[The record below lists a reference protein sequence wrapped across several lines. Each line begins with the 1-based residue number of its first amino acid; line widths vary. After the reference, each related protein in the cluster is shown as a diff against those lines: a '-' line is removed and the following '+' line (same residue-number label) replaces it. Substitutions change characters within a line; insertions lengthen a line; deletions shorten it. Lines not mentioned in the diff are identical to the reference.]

1 MNDKSFNILY
11 VDDEE
16 QNLISFKAVFRRDYH
31 IYTALS
37 GEEALNVLEKEDV
50 HLIITDQRM
59 PGMTGVEFLEKII
72 PEYPDIVRIVLTGYS
87 DIDTIIHAINKG
99 QIFRYIS
106 KPWDE
111 TELRIAIENSK
122 QVYKLQLKNKHLVQ
136 DLQNK
141 VSELERTLKLFM
153 RFVPEPVVKKTLE
166 NAEETIFEGELR
178 KIAVLFCDL
187 RKFTQISEEQS
198 PKEVVSYLNT
208 YYSIMSGPI
217 KKYNGIVNQFVGDEI
232 FAIFGAPVMLPNPE
246 QSAVLCALE
255 MREQL
260 QVLNDRYRDKFQ
272 TEIQFGIGINFG
284 DVIAGNLGS
293 EDRIDYSVTGD
304 TVNTGKRIE
313 MLSKTIPNSILISE
327 TIYEPVKD
335 LIEAN
340 SWGPVELKGKK
351 GRMQVYEVIGL
362 KQP

>member
-1 MNDKSFNILY
+1 MSDKSFNILY

-16 QNLISFKAVFRRDYH
+16 QNLISFKAVFRRDFN
-31 IYTALS
+31 IYTAIS
-37 GEEALNVLEKEDV
+37 GEEALNLLKEEDI

-72 PEYPDIVRIVLTGYS
+72 PEYPDIIRIVLTGYS
-87 DIDTIIHAINKG
+87 DIDAIISSINTG

-122 QVYKLQLKNKHLVQ
+122 QVYKLQLKNKHLVL

-153 RFVPEPVVKKTLE
+153 RYVPEQVVKKSLE
-166 NAEETIFEGELR
+166 NAEETILEGELR

-208 YYSIMSGPI
+208 YYSIMSEPI
-217 KKYNGIVNQFVGDEI
+217 KKYNGIVNQYVGDEI
-232 FAIFGAPVMLPNPE
+232 FAIFGAPEILPNPE

-255 MREQL
+255 MREKL
-260 QVLNDRYRDKFQ
+260 QVLNNLYRDKFQ
-272 TEIQFGIGINFG
+272 TEIQFGIGINYG

-313 MLSKTIPNSILISE
+313 MLSKYNPNSILISE
-327 TIYEPVKD
+327 TVYDPVKD
-335 LIEAN
+335 MIEAN

-362 KQP
+362 KQY

>member
-1 MNDKSFNILY
+1 MSDKSFSILY

-16 QNLISFKAVFRRDYH
+16 QNLVSFKAVFRRDYTVH
-31 IYTALS
+31 TAIS
-37 GEEALNVLEKEDV
+37 GEEAIEIIKNEDI

-59 PGMTGVEFLEKII
+59 PGMTGVEFLEKIM
-72 PEYPDIVRIVLTGYS
+72 PEYPDVVRIVLTGYS
-87 DIDTIIHAINKG
+87 DIDAIIHAINKG
-99 QIFRYIS
+99 HVFRYIS

-111 TELRIAIENSK
+111 TELKIAIENSR
-122 QVYKLQLKNKHLVQ
+122 QIYKLQVKNRQLVY

-141 VSELERTLKLFM
+141 VNELERTLKLFM
-153 RFVPEPVVKKTLE
+153 RYVPEPIVKRSLE
-166 NAEETIFEGELR
+166 NAEETILEGELR

-187 RKFTQISEEQS
+187 RKFTQISEEQP

-208 YYSIMSGPI
+208 YYSVMSGPI
-217 KKYNGIVNQFVGDEI
+217 KKHNGIVNQFVGDEI
-232 FAIFGAPVMLPNPE
+232 FAIFGAPVMLPNPQ

-255 MREQL
+255 MREKL
-260 QVLNDRYRDKFQ
+260 QELNHLYRDKFQ
-272 TEIQFGIGINFG
+272 IEIQFGIGINYG

-313 MLSKTIPNSILISE
+313 MLSKYNPNSILISE

-351 GRMQVYEVIGL
+351 GLMQVYEVIGL
-362 KQP
+362 KQY